1 MVVAEP
7 APEQGSVSLSANM
20 SSIKQIRNAEKSL
33 LQQQQVV
40 LQLNRLIKDIERC
53 DQTILTLQNEL
64 AAINSKYPSPRS
76 TPEDVSY
83 LTDLLKCAKKKLGWE
98 KQIASLQK
106 RTPTILETMSR
117 LLNDP
122 QNPPAPD
129 MRTVMLRALQELQA
143 AMERLQS
150 LKP

>member
-33 LQQQQVV
+33 LQQQQLV

-64 AAINSKYPSPRS
+64 AAINSTYPSPRS
-76 TPEDVSY
+76 TLEDVSY

-106 RTPTILETMSR
+106 RTPIILETMSR

-129 MRTVMLRALQELQA
+129 MRAEMLRALQELQV